1 MNPFTPKVIAVVR
14 REFMLRVKSKWFL
27 LSTLGLPVLIVGI
40 GALAG
45 FIAVRAATDTGES
58 RRIIGVADPSGLI
71 GDLLADELSTE
82 SLEGVRAADM
92 EDLTVDEARAR
103 LADSPYD
110 LLLVIARGAGRRAAE
125 MPTAAVE
132 DAGPDA
138 ADDAPAEPAAAEPA
152 ETDAEEGRTTLL
164 ALDNVPTIVE
174 SRIRSALQRASV
186 RARLQS
192 IGVESIDPGA
202 LLARISFDVVNVTES
217 GEARSQELYR
227 ALGFAI
233 AFLFYMVLLI
243 YGQMIVRA
251 VLEEKQSDIVEVM
264 LSSLRPWEM
273 MLGKIVGVGAVGL
286 AQMAIWAL
294 VFALAGVYGL
304 TVGAPALA
312 EAGIDLASLPI
323 PWGALTLVLFFLV
336 LGYLLYAGMF
346 AGAGA
351 TISNEHDAQQAIMPI
366 TMLIILPFIAVQG
379 VIQSPNAGWA
389 VIISLI
395 PFFSPLVM
403 TARLFVA
410 SVPVWQWLLSLVL
423 LGLCVLAA
431 AWVAGRIY
439 RVGILMKGQ
448 RANLPQVVRWIRHG

>member
-45 FIAVRAATDTGES
+45 FIAVRAATDPGES

-71 GDLLADELSTE
+71 GDLLVDELSTE

-92 EDLTVDEARAR
+92 EGLTVDEARAR
-103 LADSPYD
+103 LAGSSYN
-110 LLLVIARGAGRRAAE
+110 LLLTIPRGAGRRAAE
-125 MPTAAVE
+125 MPGSGGEGAP
-132 DAGPDA
+132 PDA
-138 ADDAPAEPAAAEPA
+138 AAASAG
-152 ETDAEEGRTTLL
+152 TDAEEGPTTLL

-174 SRIRSALQRASV
+174 NRIRSALQRASV

-202 LLARISFDVVNVTES
+202 LLSRISFDVVNVTES

-264 LSSLRPWEM
+264 VSSLRPWEM

-423 LGLCVLAA
+423 LGLCVLGA

>member
-40 GALAG
+40 GALAA
-45 FIAVRAATDTGES
+45 FVAVRAATDTGDS
-58 RRIIGVADPSGLI
+58 RRIIGVTDPSGLI
-71 GDLLADELSTE
+71 GDLLVAELSGE
-82 SLEGVRAADM
+82 SLEGVRAPDM
-92 EDLTVDEARAR
+92 EELTVDEARAR
-103 LADSPYD
+103 LADTSYD
-110 LLLVIARGAGRRAAE
+110 LLLVLPRGAGRRAAE
-125 MPTAAVE
+125 MPAAETPAAAAE
-132 DAGPDA
+132 DAGPA
-138 ADDAPAEPAAAEPA
+138 AAATEPAETAAEPA
-152 ETDAEEGRTTLL
+152 ETAAEPAQTAVEEGRTTLL

-174 SRIRSALQRASV
+174 SRVRSALQRASV

-202 LLARISFDVVNVTES
+202 LLSRISFDVVNVTES
-217 GEARSQELYR
+217 GEARSQDLYR

-264 LSSLRPWEM
+264 VSSLRPWEM

-286 AQMAIWAL
+286 AQMAIWGL

-323 PWGALTLVLFFLV
+323 PWGRPRARAVLPRPRLPAV
-336 LGYLLYAGMF
+336 RRHVRRGRG
-346 AGAGA
+346 
-351 TISNEHDAQQAIMPI
+351 HDQ
-366 TMLIILPFIAVQG
+366 
-379 VIQSPNAGWA
+379 
-389 VIISLI
+389 
-395 PFFSPLVM
+395 
-403 TARLFVA
+403 
-410 SVPVWQWLLSLVL
+410 
-423 LGLCVLAA
+423 
-431 AWVAGRIY
+431 
-439 RVGILMKGQ
+439 Q
-448 RANLPQVVRWIRHG
+448 RARRPAGDHADHHAHHPPVHRRAGGDPEPERGVGRDHLPHSVLQSRW